1 MAGFDFKIK
10 IKMKPKSIKS
20 QVTIFM
26 MLGIVILIVI
36 GFVFYLSKNVVKKP
50 AQQSIKKTQTTAIET
65 QPIKE
70 FVTSCVD
77 KLSKDAII
85 LLGEQGGYIYKKQGG
100 TLTDFSDS
108 QAGLFF
114 IRNNKL
120 NVAYNINKASLY
132 APPPYA
138 TNPPTYPWITFPYRT
153 RVSSSKK
160 FTGIFGLSS
169 MPPLESSNGPH
180 SIQTQIET
188 FVDSNMEEC
197 LDFSFFEE
205 QGFEIT
211 KATSKTNVIVGRK
224 DVSVRS
230 EIPLKVTNTI
240 SDETLDLKDFS
251 TTLNIRLKD
260 TYQYIQTLIRNDI
273 SDIKFDLGNPDN
285 NKNSFFVRI
294 NHDAF
299 SNDDLVTITDENS
312 LIYGQ
317 PFQYIFARQ
326 NRIPALYYIK
336 NPILRF
342 PRDHVI
348 TENDLL
354 GGSELDAE
362 DPDEDQTPPTIQAQL
377 SNPNLPT
384 VLDKPQIKFRIEAN
398 DGQYSDHQIIT
409 VNRI

>member
-1 MAGFDFKIK
+1 
-10 IKMKPKSIKS
+10 
-20 QVTIFM
+20 
-26 MLGIVILIVI
+26 
-36 GFVFYLSKNVVKKP
+36 
-50 AQQSIKKTQTTAIET
+50 
-65 QPIKE
+65 
-70 FVTSCVD
+70 
-77 KLSKDAII
+77 
-85 LLGEQGGYIYKKQGG
+85 
-100 TLTDFSDS
+100 
-108 QAGLFF
+108 
-114 IRNNKL
+114 
-120 NVAYNINKASLY
+120 
-132 APPPYA
+132 
-138 TNPPTYPWITFPYRT
+138 
-153 RVSSSKK
+153 
-160 FTGIFGLSS
+160 